1 MNWHIAISPEGVA
14 FRIEAGQE
22 LPVGWY
28 KVLPTTFWL
37 DTYYGKSEGVNFFNP
52 DGSLKERFSRL
63 PIYGD

>member
-14 FRIEAGQE
+14 FRVKPGQE
-22 LPVGWY
+22 LPEGWLIAKPDY
-28 KVLPTTFWL
+28 TPS
-37 DTYYGKSEGVNFFNP
+37 GSEPGSCIYFNP